1 MAKSI
6 NSAIKQAAIGVRIG
20 RIFKYMGSINP
31 IPPKIFE
38 VQMKVLIPSEYAPTH
53 DNLGVNFSFG
63 INIMINPDAIKA
75 VATMPCKIQIVFKN
89 LKFNTNYWNCK
100 F

>member
-53 DNLGVNFSFG
+53 DNLGVNFS
-63 INIMINPDAIKA
+63 IPLNIKIGGTFLDVYQMEENPEGKLERKEQLLRN
-75 VATMPCKIQIVFKN
+75 VALP
-89 LKFNTNYWNCK
+89 
-100 F
+100 